1 MLKCKILQNSQ
12 ITKRAVYFHFYNAK
26 PLSCQIPCIVIKS
39 FILCYGAMLLLFF
52 IIVNSVEHSK
62 IFYIFS
68 YLLHFIYQHSTITCT
83 YKSEVGFRIITV

>member
-1 MLKCKILQNSQ
+1 MLKFYKIHKLQKVQ
-12 ITKRAVYFHFYNAK
+12 
-26 PLSCQIPCIVIKS
+26 CIFIFIMQNRFPVRSHVVIKS

-68 YLLHFIYQHSTITCT
+68 YLLHFIYQHSTITST